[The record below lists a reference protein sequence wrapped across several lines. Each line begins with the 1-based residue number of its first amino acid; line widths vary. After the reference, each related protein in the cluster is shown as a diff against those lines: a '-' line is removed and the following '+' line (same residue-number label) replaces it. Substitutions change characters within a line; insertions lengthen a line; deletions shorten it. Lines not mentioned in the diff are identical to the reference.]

1 MQENLL
7 NKDNAQSVS
16 EDINKTPDRV
26 DINVLKSRIRDSE
39 TKQFRKNIYI
49 LVTCISVIIIAGIYV
64 TY

>member
-7 NKDNAQSVS
+7 KKDNAQSVS
-16 EDINKTPDRV
+16 EDIKKTPDRV

-49 LVTCISVIIIAGIYV
+49 LATCISVIIIAGIYV